1 MPDFHSARRAPH
13 APASGCAGATH
24 RRRFILSTA
33 ALGLAASGAPL
44 GAAAQTLTRPVRLI
58 VPFAAGGGTDVVARL
73 VATRMSSALQ
83 TPVVVENRAGAGG
96 SIGANLVA
104 KAPADGYTI
113 LMGTVSTQ
121 AINPVVQKSIPYN
134 PSTDFAP
141 ISLLVRVP
149 QIVVVNAKLPYQSLP
164 ELVAAMK
171 TEPGKIS
178 FGSQGIGGIAHLM
191 GEMLNSQAGV
201 KSTHVPYKGASPAI
215 QDLLG
220 GNIEVL
226 YDTLPALLPHIREGR
241 LRALAVASPAR
252 LPQLPN
258 VPTTAEAGMPNFVA
272 QTWNA
277 LFAPARTPKN
287 ILALLSQ
294 AARDA
299 LHDPAVAQQMADM
312 GATAVGS
319 TPEELGRFSEA
330 EIQRWAPI
338 VRASGATAE

>member
-1 MPDFHSARRAPH
+1 MPYIVPPDSAQAANCTRSPEPLGRRH
-13 APASGCAGATH
+13 
-24 RRRFILSTA
+24 FMFSTL
-33 ALGLAASGAPL
+33 ALGVAAQLGPL
-44 GAAAQTLTRPVRLI
+44 QAWAQTLTRPVRLI
-58 VPFAAGGGTDVVARL
+58 VPFAAGGGTDLVARL

-96 SIGANLVA
+96 SIGANFVA

-141 ISLLVRVP
+141 ISLLARVP
-149 QIVVVNAKLPYQSLP
+149 QIVVVNAKLPYMTLR

-171 TEPGKIS
+171 QAPDKIS

-258 VPTTAEAGMPNFVA
+258 VPTTAEAGMPAFVA

-277 LFAPARTPKN
+277 LFAPAKTPEN
-287 ILALLSQ
+287 LLLLLSQ
-294 AARDA
+294 AAQDA
-299 LHDPAVAQQMADM
+299 LRDPAVVKQMADM
-312 GATAVGS
+312 GASVAGS
-319 TPEELGRFSEA
+319 TPQELGRFSEA

-338 VRASGATAE
+338 VRAAGVTTE